1 MDNKKE
7 SLHIILI
14 QLIIAIAIVII
25 VIILGPQ
32 ILYFGKEIGKYYYQ
46 QGYNIGILNIQLS
59 QHINIIYEKEILNQ
73 IYNKEVNLIN
83 NLTINNG

>member
-1 MDNKKE
+1 MRTEDKVTT
-7 SLHIILI
+7 IIRL
-14 QLIIAIAIVII
+14 LLAIAVVIVI
-25 VIILGPQ
+25 VILGPQ
-32 ILYFGKEIGKYYYQ
+32 ILYLGKEIGKYYYQ

-59 QHINIIYEKEILNQ
+59 QHINITYEKEILNQ